1 MRIREDISLE
11 GDFNY
16 FVQSRVE
23 SACEMEAEKDPK
35 YQSCSKKV
43 FGLLEKIRESLG
55 DNEKLA
61 LEYEMA
67 MNELIVCSMEHSYR
81 QGMKDGLQL
90 KQVVGLGA

>member
-1 MRIREDISLE
+1 MRIREDISLV

-23 SACEMEAEKDPK
+23 FVCEEPAEKDLE
-35 YQSCSKKV
+35 YQNCSKKV
-43 FGLLEKIRESLG
+43 YGLLEKIRESLG

-61 LEYEMA
+61 LEYEKA

-90 KQVVGLGA
+90 KQVIGLGA